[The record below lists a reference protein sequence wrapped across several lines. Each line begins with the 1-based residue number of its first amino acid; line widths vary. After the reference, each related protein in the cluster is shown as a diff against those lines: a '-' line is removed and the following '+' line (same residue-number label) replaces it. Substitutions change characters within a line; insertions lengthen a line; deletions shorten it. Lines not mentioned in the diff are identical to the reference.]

1 MTGLE
6 IALIVIGC
14 VLVVISFF
22 VTEKI
27 SDNINN
33 YDGSSIQPLWGEK
46 EETTIKDRVKDIV
59 SDKSEEL
66 IDTVEDRLC
75 HISNEKIIEFKE
87 YSDQV
92 LEKIN
97 EEHKQLVFLY
107 NMLNKKQEEMKVL
120 CNELD
125 IRYVKLSDGINKVI
139 DNNEE
144 SKDSVSDTTG
154 KQKQN
159 KTPNT
164 KNSGVKKDDTHV
176 DVLRNNSSSKE
187 QTDKIITPENDDT
200 KSSVVK
206 KNVSSVKSST
216 NNESKKQS
224 SSKSKTDKSKAG
236 PDRNERILSLW
247 EQGKTVLE
255 ISKQLGIGQGEAKL
269 VIDLF
274 KE

>member
-1 MTGLE
+1 
-6 IALIVIGC
+6 
-14 VLVVISFF
+14 
-22 VTEKI
+22 
-27 SDNINN
+27 
-33 YDGSSIQPLWGEK
+33 
-46 EETTIKDRVKDIV
+46 
-59 SDKSEEL
+59 
-66 IDTVEDRLC
+66 
-75 HISNEKIIEFKE
+75 
-87 YSDQV
+87 
-92 LEKIN
+92 
-97 EEHKQLVFLY
+97 VFLY

-159 KTPNT
+159 KTANT

-176 DVLRNNSSSKE
+176 DVLRNNSSSNE